1 MDGKIP
7 AVNKTKIVKV
17 EEDEETVVNG
27 KDDADFYEEM
37 YIQEKVSEYDE
48 TTVTMIQKTI
58 LEYVERK
65 SLTICEYLTTDDIKE
80 FLGYR

>member
-17 EEDEETVVNG
+17 EEEEETVVNG

-37 YIQEKVSEYDE
+37 YHQEKVSEYDE
-48 TTVTMIQKTI
+48 MTVTMIQKTI

-65 SLTICEYLTTDDIKE
+65 SLTICEYLSTDDIKE

>member
-7 AVNKTKIVKV
+7 AVNKTKIVKG